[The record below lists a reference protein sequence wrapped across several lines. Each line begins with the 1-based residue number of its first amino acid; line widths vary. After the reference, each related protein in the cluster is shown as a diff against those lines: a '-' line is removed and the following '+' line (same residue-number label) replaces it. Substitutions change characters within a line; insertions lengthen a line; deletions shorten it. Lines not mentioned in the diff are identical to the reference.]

1 MISHNPK
8 QFGANR
14 LLQDTQ
20 LTDFTFY
27 QCRSVFCHQSS
38 SPLGTLRSLP
48 SINPMSTQMRLLPAL
63 CASKCSLKFLSPMF
77 ALLAMMGL
85 SDWNLSSPG
94 SSPPSVQPV
103 ECAPV
108 SVTCNTCPPLEP
120 ALLHQTKDAKDESAL
135 HQQAFISGTRAS
147 P

>member
-1 MISHNPK
+1 MLAEVLVADVCVVGYDGVVRLELVLPW
-8 QFGANR
+8 QF
-14 LLQDTQ
+14 
-20 LTDFTFY
+20 
-27 QCRSVFCHQSS
+27 SS
-38 SPLGTLRSLP
+38 
-48 SINPMSTQMRLLPAL
+48 
-63 CASKCSLKFLSPMF
+63 
-77 ALLAMMGL
+77 
-85 SDWNLSSPG
+85 
-94 SSPPSVQPV
+94 QPV